1 MHSPCRQPAFHPA
14 QTGSTLVEVLAA
26 LSILAIGVIGLASAQ
41 GRSLAVSQLT
51 HEHLLA
57 HSLALSVIE
66 QLRASPQA
74 PLQGPRLSEWQERA
88 AQSLP
93 QGELSL
99 ESRHGGRGGQIVIQW
114 SDSLGGPEAPQ
125 VLRRDFY
132 R

>member
-1 MHSPCRQPAFHPA
+1 MHSPCSQPALRST
-14 QTGSTLVEVLAA
+14 QTGSTLVEVLVA
-26 LSILAIGVIGLASAQ
+26 LSILAVGMIGLASAQ
-41 GRSLAVSQLT
+41 GRSLAASQLT

-57 HSLALSVIE
+57 HSLALSVVE

-74 PLQGPRLSEWQERA
+74 SLQGPRLSEWQERVA
-88 AQSLP
+88 ESLP

-99 ESRHGGRGGQIVIQW
+99 ESRYGGHGGRVVIQW
-114 SDSLGGPEAPQ
+114 SGALGSPGAPQ